1 MELLKDTIWNI
12 IQKIAEAYREQDV
25 LQQGRKKQ
33 IQSAHSAAKEK
44 KQILETK
51 IENCRLCRIELY
63 DQWKEEVLSREEYI
77 RKKEEAS
84 AREAGYRGELEQLNQ
99 VIQNLVSE
107 QEALEQTD
115 GMAVLLGTESLTKE
129 LVDEL
134 IERVEVYAEDRV
146 EIKWKIA
153 YFAEE

>member
-1 MELLKDTIWNI
+1 M
-12 IQKIAEAYREQDV
+12 
-25 LQQGRKKQ
+25 
-33 IQSAHSAAKEK
+33 
-44 KQILETK
+44 
-51 IENCRLCRIELY
+51 ELY

-99 VIQNLVSE
+99 VLQNLVSE
-107 QEALEQTD
+107 QEALERTD
-115 GMAVLLGTESLTKE
+115 GMAVLSEAESLTKE

-146 EIKWKIA
+146 EIRWKIRD
-153 YFAEE
+153 FAEE

>member
-1 MELLKDTIWNI
+1 M
-12 IQKIAEAYREQDV
+12 
-25 LQQGRKKQ
+25 
-33 IQSAHSAAKEK
+33 
-44 KQILETK
+44 ETK

-77 RKKEEAS
+77 RKKEEAG
-84 AREAGYRGELEQLNQ
+84 ARETGYRGELEQLNQ

-115 GMAVLLGTESLTKE
+115 GMAVLSEAESLTKE

-134 IERVEVYAEDRV
+134 IERVEVYADDRV

-153 YFAEE
+153 DFVEE